1 MVGLIAGAV
10 AKPVIGALAGGIA
23 NGLITNY
30 QTKKLANAYKEAA
43 KDIREAG
50 KKYSG
55 QAADAAMTQEGARQG
70 QQMQK
75 LAQSQGV
82 AGTTGLS
89 TADATNM
96 TQDQPGL
103 SAYMQGQNLGR
114 NTKATELNSK
124 YNAATAKAQNML
136 SKANTDY
143 KAGRAATQFGMNLL
157 SGATNTINNIGS
169 GDLMNAFSGAGGA
182 GAGGGMNAL
191 TSAGGGA
198 GAAGAASLLS
208 DENCKESIT
217 NSSGDKIP
225 TADVEDALRQIES
238 IEYQYK
244 PETGLDQDKHVGISA
259 QSIEGTSLDNGTV
272 HNDGPYKTLDKQKL
286 LESVMAGIA
295 AMQKE
300 IDSIN
305 SKRMTSDVECKQA
318 AQVVEDKIESSP
330 DPVETAETI
339 APGAENIKEEA
350 EQINDGNP
358 HNVEVNNEKVEE
370 DIDNIVIGYNNGRVS
385 DPADWKDN
393 PTYNADPIDLS
404 DDSASNVVDY
414 GLEDQ
419 NQYVDDINDP
429 TVVDTKAPEV
439 DEDAFVKSDVLP
451 SADNVLELKPEEQEV
466 VTKAIEEAAPE
477 EDKETYFGM
486 LGLPHRNIA
495 SSATTPS
502 VKDDTYKLN
511 RLNKA
516 GSAILGNLNKALPTS
531 SGSVS
536 ASNVGDVDKS
546 SKPMTS
552 EIANSAGGSFL
563 IKGPTESANAEV
575 GSKPGNSNNGFTT
588 SNGGNVSSGPVD
600 KSGFKTS
607 QHSLPGNT
615 LHTAEANNI
624 DLGEASKEALKAA
637 IIKLD
642 DKVAAE
648 NDIDKEALKYKG
660 ISIDDLPPELI
671 NELWGILNG

>member
-1 MVGLIAGAV
+1 MVAGAL
-10 AKPVIGALAGGIA
+10 IGALAGGIS

-43 KDIREAG
+43 QDIRAAG
-50 KKYSG
+50 QKYSG
-55 QAADAAMTQEGARQG
+55 QAANAAMTQEGARQA

-89 TADATNM
+89 TADAVNM
-96 TQDQPGL
+96 TQNQPGL

-114 NTKATELNSK
+114 SNKATELNSK
-124 YNAATAKAQNML
+124 YNAATTKAQNML
-136 SKANTDY
+136 SKANTDFR
-143 KAGRAATQFGMNLL
+143 AGQAATQLGMNAL
-157 SGATNTINNIGS
+157 SGIANAGNNIGGS
-169 GDLMNAFSGAGGA
+169 A
-182 GAGGGMNAL
+182 GMNAL
-191 TSAGGGA
+191 TQSAGN
-198 GAAGAASLLS
+198 LFTS

-217 NSSGDKIP
+217 NSHGDKIP
-225 TADVEDALRQIES
+225 TADVEDALRQIDA

-259 QSIEGTSLDNGTV
+259 QSIEGTPLDNGVV

-330 DPVETAETI
+330 NPVETAETI

-350 EQINDGNP
+350 EQITDGNP
-358 HNVEVNNEKVEE
+358 HNVEVNNEKVEQ
-370 DIDNIVIGYNNGRVS
+370 DIDNIIDNDNTVIDENAPQVNE
-385 DPADWKDN
+385 AD
-393 PTYNADPIDLS
+393 
-404 DDSASNVVDY
+404 
-414 GLEDQ
+414 
-419 NQYVDDINDP
+419 
-429 TVVDTKAPEV
+429 
-439 DEDAFVKSDVLP
+439 FVKSDVLP
-451 SADNVLELKPEEQEV
+451 SADNVIELKQEEPLPVDDSVPEQVTDEQSVIDEQNPVDEQSSVDEQSVIDNGLEDQNQYTDTIELEPEEKETV
-466 VTKAIEEAAPE
+466 AEAIEEAAPE

-486 LGLPHRNIA
+486 LGIPHRGL
-495 SSATTPS
+495 SSSSSVSP
-502 VKDDTYKLN
+502 VKDETYKIDK
-511 RLNKA
+511 LNKA
-516 GSAILGNLNKALPTS
+516 GSAILGNLNNALPTS

-536 ASNVGDVDKS
+536 ASNVGNVDKTA
-546 SKPMTS
+546 KPMTS
-552 EIANSAGGSFL
+552 EIASSAGGSTL
-563 IKGPTESANAEV
+563 IESPTKSANAEV

-600 KSGFKTS
+600 KSGFKTQRS
-607 QHSLPGNT
+607 DLPGNT
-615 LHTAEANNI
+615 LHTAEVNNI
-624 DLGEASKEALKAA
+624 DLSEASKEALKAA

-642 DKVAAE
+642 DKIAAE